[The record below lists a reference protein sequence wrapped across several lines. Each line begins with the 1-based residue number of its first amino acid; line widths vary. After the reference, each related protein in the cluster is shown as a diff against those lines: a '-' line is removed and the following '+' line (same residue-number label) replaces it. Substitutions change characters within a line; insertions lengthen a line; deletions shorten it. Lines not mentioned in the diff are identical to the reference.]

1 MSKITKRN
9 WPAWL
14 ISGIFHPLLVPTYM
28 LLLLLLINP
37 FLFGLRGLGE
47 PLARQTLVMVFLY
60 TCFIPVVSVAIMK
73 ALDMVDSLLL
83 EDRMQRI
90 GPYLLVLVLYLWV
103 YYNFARNGEVPTA
116 YIAFMLGVVIALSIT
131 FFVNVFAKISAHA
144 VGMGGMVGMV
154 LLATVMFG
162 SQAIQLGGWL
172 ISLPL
177 LLMLTILAAG
187 LTGSARLQLEAHTP
201 LDVGMGFLVGFGSQ
215 LIALRYYF

>member
-1 MSKITKRN
+1 MTSFRKKD
-9 WPAWL
+9 WPAWF
-14 ISGIFHPLLVPTYM
+14 ISGIFHPLLVPSYM

-37 FLFGLRGLGE
+37 FLFGVKSISE
-47 PLARQTLVMVFLY
+47 PIARQTLVMVFLY
-60 TCFIPVVSVAIMK
+60 TCFIPLISVALMR

-116 YIAFMLGVVIALSIT
+116 YIAFLLGVVIALSIT

-144 VGMGGMVGMV
+144 VGMGGLVGMV
-154 LLATVMFG
+154 LLTTLLFG
-162 SQAIQLGGWL
+162 GNALQLGSWE

-177 LLMLTILAAG
+177 LLLFSILAAG
-187 LTGSARLQLEAHTP
+187 LTGTARLQLGAHNL
-201 LDVGMGFLVGFGSQ
+201 LDVLMGFLVGFGSQ
-215 LIALRYYF
+215 LIALKYYF

>member
-1 MSKITKRN
+1 MSKITKHN

-37 FLFGLRGLGE
+37 FLFGLRGVGE

-60 TCFIPVVSVAIMK
+60 TCFIPLVSVALMK

-116 YIAFMLGVVIALSIT
+116 YIAFLLGVVIALSVT
-131 FFVNVFAKISAHA
+131 FFVNIFAKISAHA

-162 SQAIQLGGWL
+162 GQAIQLGNWFL
-172 ISLPL
+172 SLPF
-177 LLMLTILAAG
+177 LLMLTIIAAG
-187 LTGSARLQLEAHTP
+187 LTSSARLQLEAHTL

-215 LIALRYYF
+215 LVALRYYF